1 MKNGKKKNK
10 KSEREREKER
20 ECGSK
25 LRRSIEFLSLL
36 QKKKKKIIFDSNL
49 NRNFEK

>member
-1 MKNGKKKNK
+1 MVKKKRK
-10 KSEREREKER
+10 TKRARERERV
-20 ECGSK
+20 CGSK
-25 LRRSIEFLSLL
+25 LLRSIEFFI